1 MNVFTENRKKK
12 QITNSDMHANHLM
25 AITEYKNKN
34 GQSATLLQNQR
45 HQQKQFEVAEARHG
59 RSAGLVSKWSKRKLK
74 KIAKANTVCTKK
86 PDNKC
91 QDKARTKALCILNAY
106 STACVRFV
114 EREGERKDVPA
125 ELAKTHPVSACISY
139 TTHTYI
145 STHMYVHSTDTTRR
159 NRKLRSINDRAEPC
173 CEGRQSIRSHAG
185 ARDNQVHASVIQ
197 RVCVHV

>member
-1 MNVFTENRKKK
+1 MNVFTEHRKKK
-12 QITNSDMHANHLM
+12 QITNSDMHAKHLM

-59 RSAGLVSKWSKRKLK
+59 RSAGLVSKSSKRKLK
-74 KIAKANTVCTKK
+74 KVLKANTVCTKK

-125 ELAKTHPVSACISY
+125 ELAKKVSGECISY
-139 TTHTYI
+139 TTYTYV

-185 ARDNQVHASVIQ
+185 ARDN
-197 RVCVHV
+197 HVYA